1 MIYFGDFFMRKT
13 LCFFSLF
20 CHFFHFF
27 VVCYIFSPASLSV
40 PSMFEYYLIL
50 IGSKMLVF
58 VVVVNKLPPH
68 HEKYKRKK
76 YKTTK
81 MIEIRRKTNQ
91 VYALL
96 LNISVLDDIQGVSL
110 TKESFL
116 NKSFHKQ
123 VMSFWWK
130 FIKNWTI

>member
-1 MIYFGDFFMRKT
+1 
-13 LCFFSLF
+13 
-20 CHFFHFF
+20 
-27 VVCYIFSPASLSV
+27 
-40 PSMFEYYLIL
+40 
-50 IGSKMLVF
+50 
-58 VVVVNKLPPH
+58 
-68 HEKYKRKK
+68 
-76 YKTTK
+76 

-123 VMSFWWK
+123 GMSFWWK